1 MVPTTTKDNINMI
14 LGDSC
19 HHTLTAMKIYKMF
32 FNILLAFTYRNEMKL
47 FNTGI

>member
-1 MVPTTTKDNINMI
+1 MVPSTIKDDINRI

-19 HHTLTAMKIYKMF
+19 HHALTAMKIYKIF

-47 FNTGI
+47 FI